1 MVEKY
6 TLWFAK
12 PAIFM
17 KSLLP
22 SSRIKI
28 ILVTLLILLAGASF
42 IYNQVL
48 INRIMEQ
55 ERKNVQLWAKAFE
68 HTYSPIQTRVSNNL
82 NMVARELQ
90 NTPAVPDSLRRII
103 LESENLAI
111 TNDFVQKEIIRPE
124 NLFNIPVILADESGF
139 VLNARFIGDYGK
151 EPEELLDE
159 FAQLYEPIVIEF
171 GDEGNPLRNYV
182 YYGESPTIRYLRFFP
197 YVQFGILAL
206 LLGIGYT
213 TYKSIKK
220 SEQSNLWV
228 GMTKEA
234 AHQLGTPLSSIYG
247 WLQLLKDR
255 NQNDDETLSI
265 TYEIEN
271 DVSRL
276 KGIAERFNKIG
287 SQPELKPLNLESI
300 VDDVVTYMERRLPQL
315 GKHIEVRKDVQ
326 ETSKVEIN
334 SELFKWAIE
343 NLIKNAMDAIREKED
358 DQFLA
363 IRLWQEADYV
373 TVEIEDSGTGIEK
386 KNVREIFKPGFSTKK
401 RGWGLGLSLTR
412 RIIEDYHKGKLYVQ
426 HTEVGKGTAIRIEL
440 PVYV

>member
-1 MVEKY
+1 
-6 TLWFAK
+6 
-12 PAIFM
+12 M
-17 KSLLP
+17 KFLLP

-68 HTYSPIQTRVSNNL
+68 HTYSPIQSRVSGNL
-82 NMVARELQ
+82 NMVAGELQ
-90 NTPAVPDSLRRII
+90 NNPNVPDSLRRII
-103 LESENLAI
+103 LETENLAI

-139 VLNARFIGDYGK
+139 VLGSRFIGNENRNVDKLIG
-151 EPEELLDE
+151 E
-159 FAQLYEPIVIEF
+159 FAELHEPIIIEY
-171 GDEGNPLRNYV
+171 GDEDKPLINYV

-247 WLQLLKDR
+247 WLQLLKDK
-255 NQNDDETLSI
+255 NQNDDDTLSI

-271 DVSRL
+271 DVTRL

-287 SQPELKPLNLESI
+287 SQPELNPLNLESI

-315 GKHIEVRKDVQ
+315 GKHIEVRKDVR
-326 ETSKVEIN
+326 ETSKVDIN

-363 IRLWQEADYV
+363 IRVWQEADYV
-373 TVEIEDSGTGIEK
+373 MVEVQDSGTGIEK
-386 KNVREIFKPGFSTKK
+386 KNIREIFKPGFSTKK

-412 RIIEDYHKGKLYVQ
+412 RIIEDYHKGKLYVH
-426 HTEVGKGTAIRIEL
+426 HTEIGKGTAIRIEL
-440 PVYV
+440 PISV

>member
-1 MVEKY
+1 
-6 TLWFAK
+6 
-12 PAIFM
+12 M
-17 KSLLP
+17 KFLLP

-68 HTYSPIQTRVSNNL
+68 HTYSPIQSRISSNL
-82 NMVARELQ
+82 NMVANELQ
-90 NTPAVPDSLRRII
+90 NNPDVPDSLRRII
-103 LESENLAI
+103 LEAENLAI

-139 VLNARFIGDYGK
+139 VLGNRFIGDGSRDVEKLIDVYAD
-151 EPEELLDE
+151 LH
-159 FAQLYEPIVIEF
+159 EPIVIEY
-171 GDEGNPLRNYV
+171 GEEDDPLRNYV

-247 WLQLLKDR
+247 WLQLLKDK
-255 NQNDDETLSI
+255 NQNDDDTLSI

-300 VDDVVTYMERRLPQL
+300 VDDVLTYMERRLPQL
-315 GKHIEVRKDVQ
+315 GKQIEVRKDVR
-326 ETSKVEIN
+326 ETSKVDIN

-343 NLIKNAMDAIREKED
+343 NLIKNAMDAIREKKD
-358 DQFLA
+358 NQFLA
-363 IRLWQEADYV
+363 IRVWQEADYV
-373 TVEIEDSGTGIEK
+373 TVEVEDSGSGIDK
-386 KNVREIFKPGFSTKK
+386 KNIKEIFKPGFSTKK

-412 RIIEDYHKGKLYVQ
+412 RIVEDYHKGKLYIQ
-426 HTEVGKGTAIRIEL
+426 HTEIGKGTAIRIEL
-440 PVYV
+440 PVSV

>member
-1 MVEKY
+1 
-6 TLWFAK
+6 
-12 PAIFM
+12 M
-17 KSLLP
+17 KFLLP

-68 HTYSPIQTRVSNNL
+68 HTYSPIQSRISSNL
-82 NMVARELQ
+82 NTVANQLQ
-90 NTPAVPDSLRRII
+90 NNPNVPDSLRRII
-103 LESENLAI
+103 LEAENLAI
-111 TNDFVQKEIIRPE
+111 TNDFVQKEIIHPE
-124 NLFNIPVILADESGF
+124 NLFNIPVILSDESGF
-139 VLNARFIGDYGK
+139 VLGSRFISEGNKDLD
-151 EPEELLDE
+151 ELIDE
-159 FAQLYEPIVIEF
+159 FAGLHDPIVIEY
-171 GDEGNPLRNYV
+171 GDNEKPLINYV

-247 WLQLLKDR
+247 WLQLLKDK
-255 NQNDDETLSI
+255 NQNDDDTLSI

-276 KGIAERFNKIG
+276 KSIAERFNKIG
-287 SQPELKPLNLESI
+287 SQPELKPLNLDSI

-315 GKHIEVRKDVQ
+315 GKHIEVRKDVR
-326 ETSKVEIN
+326 ETTKVEIN

-358 DQFLA
+358 NQFLA
-363 IRLWQEADYV
+363 IRVWQEADYV
-373 TVEIEDSGTGIEK
+373 TIEIEDSGSGIAK
-386 KNVREIFKPGFSTKK
+386 KSIREIFKPGFSTKK

-426 HTEVGKGTAIRIEL
+426 YTEVGEGTAIRIEL
-440 PVYV
+440 PVSV

>member
-1 MVEKY
+1 
-6 TLWFAK
+6 
-12 PAIFM
+12 M
-17 KSLLP
+17 KFLLP

-68 HTYSPIQTRVSNNL
+68 HTYSPIQSRISSNL
-82 NMVARELQ
+82 NMVANELQ
-90 NTPAVPDSLRRII
+90 NNPDVPDSLRRII
-103 LESENLAI
+103 LEAENLAI

-139 VLNARFIGDYGK
+139 VLGNRFIGNGSRDVEKLIDVYAD
-151 EPEELLDE
+151 LH
-159 FAQLYEPIVIEF
+159 EPIVIEY
-171 GDEGNPLRNYV
+171 GEEDDPLRNYV

-247 WLQLLKDR
+247 WLQLLKDK
-255 NQNDDETLSI
+255 NQNDDDTLSI

-300 VDDVVTYMERRLPQL
+300 VDDVLTYMERRLPQL
-315 GKHIEVRKDVQ
+315 GKQIEVRKDVR
-326 ETSKVEIN
+326 ETSKVDIN

-343 NLIKNAMDAIREKED
+343 NLIKNAMDAIREKKD
-358 DQFLA
+358 NQFLA
-363 IRLWQEADYV
+363 IRVWQEADYV
-373 TVEIEDSGTGIEK
+373 TVEVEDSGSGIDK
-386 KNVREIFKPGFSTKK
+386 KNIKEIFKPGFSTKK

-412 RIIEDYHKGKLYVQ
+412 RIVEDYHKGKLYIQ
-426 HTEVGKGTAIRIEL
+426 HTEIGKGTAIRIEL
-440 PVYV
+440 PVSV